1 MLAALPAP
9 PRGVLRLRTHPY
21 PRILLELHEVAL
33 AANQRS
39 GTAMADDDDA
49 FAMHLGVMGSK
60 LSFSERLKQAR
71 QLDALLEAFSDD
83 LDDSGAPAP
92 LARAPPAPY
101 APLHPQLGRKLN
113 PR

>member
-1 MLAALPAP
+1 
-9 PRGVLRLRTHPY
+9 
-21 PRILLELHEVAL
+21 
-33 AANQRS
+33 
-39 GTAMADDDDA
+39 MADDDDA

-83 LDDSGAPAP
+83 LDDSGVPAP
-92 LARAPPAPY
+92 LAQAPPAPY
-101 APLHPQLGRKLN
+101 APLHPQLGRNLN